1 MSNLSA
7 EVPVDFRRSDAPARS
22 SLKTRLKVSALV
34 GLGIIAAWLYYTV
47 NQVLTLHDVT
57 LDIQRTTDLRERV
70 GDARNALAEAE
81 DSLDRYTQ
89 GGEGYDLSRHHASRT
104 TLRGALGAMRRRV
117 LTESSRGAVQQAEA
131 YEDIYS
137 KAADR
142 SIARW
147 APGSPSAARQVRD
160 DVVAPAAASLR
171 EILQQLD
178 SRFGRGES
186 IAEARLAGARD
197 SATAALVILAALI
210 LAGFVWFLTDVD
222 RHILAPAVSAARAL
236 EDLAAD
242 REPPTLFEASGD
254 EIGQLGRQFNRAAAA
269 YGARRRA
276 LAERDIQ
283 ASVNDVLAVAATV
296 NDLEGFGSKVLETL
310 ISVSDASSAVLYLPE
325 PGGAYRP
332 SQSLGWTPAEDGIG
346 AEEARR
352 AASEKRPV
360 FVSVH
365 AQTPTINVF
374 DGRILP
380 RESVHIPLIYFD
392 HVVGVLALGAAQPFT
407 TNARNVLT
415 AITPSLA
422 VAVANAA
429 ANERVAEQT
438 RRLSEQNE
446 LLEDQRSR
454 IARAN
459 RELQRASALKDRF
472 LASVSHELRTPMTV
486 ILGFTGALLKG
497 GQGNLNAQQRESLE
511 RVQRNAKLLLGLIN
525 DVLDISKIE
534 AGKVE
539 IHRQRIFL
547 PSLARQLESDYREAA
562 RNKGLALQFEIAPG
576 IESVTSDPERVMQ
589 IIANLVGNA
598 LKFTERGSITVRFE
612 PRDPESWAIVVSDT
626 GIGIPVDEQATI
638 FEEFRQGEA
647 VEHRGRGGTGLG
659 LAIVKKIAAVLG
671 GAVEIRSAAGEGS
684 RFTVVLPRELPQ
696 DDEAS
701 AGAAETAEWPIA
713 APQPGRSVLIVDDDE
728 GVRRLFAYELES
740 LGVRILEAGDGRTA
754 VEIATAE
761 RPDAILLDVLLPG
774 IDGWEA
780 LRLLK
785 QRPETRNIPVVIL
798 SVVDNRA
805 FGLSLGAFDYLL
817 KPVETSA
824 LVDSLSRAGV
834 LANRG
839 HLLVVDD
846 DPDVRNLLAQGLVS
860 AGYRVL
866 SAEGGAEALAAMSKE
881 RPSAV
886 LLDLMM
892 RPPDGFEVL
901 CRMREDEDLR
911 DIPVIIVT
919 AKELTER
926 DREILRG
933 AAQRV
938 IHKAANPSRLV
949 AQVLQAVEEEKTA

>member
-1 MSNLSA
+1 MSNN
-7 EVPVDFRRSDAPARS
+7 VPDIPVDLRRSEGPARS

-47 NQVLTLHDVT
+47 NQVLTLYDVT

-104 TLRGALGAMRRRV
+104 TLRGALGAIRRRV
-117 LTESSRGAVQQAEA
+117 LTESSRGALQQAEA

-171 EILQQLD
+171 EILLQLD
-178 SRFGRGES
+178 NRFGRGES
-186 IAEARLAGARD
+186 IAEGRLAGARD

-242 REPPTLFEASGD
+242 REPSTLFEASSD
-254 EIGQLGRQFNRAAAA
+254 EIGQLGRQFNRAAAV
-269 YGARRRA
+269 YGARARA

-310 ISVSDASSAVLYLPE
+310 ISVSGASSAVLYLPE
-325 PGGAYRP
+325 PGGAYKP
-332 SQSLGWTPAEDGIG
+332 SQSQGWTPALDGVG

-352 AASEKRPV
+352 AASEKKPV

-365 AQTPTINVF
+365 PETPTINVF

-547 PSLARQLESDYREAA
+547 PSLARQLEADYREAA
-562 RNKGLALQFEIAPG
+562 RNKGLALQFEIAPE

-626 GIGIPVDEQATI
+626 GIGIPLDEQATI

-647 VEHRGRGGTGLG
+647 AEHRGRGGTGLG

-671 GAVEIRSAAGEGS
+671 GTVEIQSAAGEGS
-684 RFTVVLPRELPQ
+684 RFTVVLPRDLPQ
-696 DDEAS
+696 GDEAS
-701 AGAAETAEWPIA
+701 ANAAETAEWPIA

-754 VEIATAE
+754 IELATAE
-761 RPDAILLDVLLPG
+761 RPDAILLDVLMPG
-774 IDGWEA
+774 VDGWET

-817 KPVETSA
+817 KPIETSA

-860 AGYRVL
+860 AGYRVQ

-901 CRMREDEDLR
+901 CRMREDEELR
-911 DIPVIIVT
+911 AIPVIIVT
-919 AKELTER
+919 AKDLSER
-926 DREILRG
+926 DREVLRG

-938 IHKAANPSRLV
+938 IHKAADPSRLV